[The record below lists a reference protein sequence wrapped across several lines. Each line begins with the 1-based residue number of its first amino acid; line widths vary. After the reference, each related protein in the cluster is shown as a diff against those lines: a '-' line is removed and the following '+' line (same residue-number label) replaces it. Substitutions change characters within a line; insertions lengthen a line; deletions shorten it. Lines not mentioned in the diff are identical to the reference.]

1 MAMENK
7 IKFAMAVPQA
17 FTIASWES
25 TQFGMKYNTSD
36 GRFFDASKG
45 LTDLLTELALVPNTQ
60 VTIEK
65 RSNPSATGQDYGK
78 FYVNNQSIDDIRNG
92 GVINV
97 PAPVVNAPLVNPAPV
112 PVAVAT
118 QPVAG
123 TDTENRLATLEAR
136 LKVLED
142 KSLPF

>member
-7 IKFAMAVPQA
+7 IKFAMGTPQA
-17 FTIASWES
+17 FTIASWEQ

-65 RSNPSATGQDYGK
+65 RSNPPSNSSGQDYGK

-92 GVINV
+92 GVLNQT
-97 PAPVVNAPLVNPAPV
+97 VNPAPQ
-112 PVAVAT
+112 VAVNQ
-118 QPVAG
+118 QPSAG
-123 TDTENRLATLEAR
+123 HNVESGLEGRVATLEAR